1 MKKGGAP
8 LLVDLVTQHKIERTI
23 RKLVQNSLIFKN
35 EENSPPNR
43 AGRAGCTLCR
53 GELCSWALVQPLRL
67 DPKELK
73 IMMYLIGAH
82 LVERQL

>member
-43 AGRAGCTLCR
+43 AGRAGCTLCK
-53 GELCSWALVQPLRL
+53 GELCSLVWEEPLPL
-67 DPKELK
+67 APKEL
-73 IMMYLIGAH
+73 
-82 LVERQL
+82 R